1 LPEDVLMEFSQLEM
15 ERYHLEQQQR
25 IINERKAK
33 LDKEEIELR
42 EVIKECESRLDLAV
56 LEKMGSAKS
65 FDAFQMW
72 LSAQR
77 EALLERISA

>member
-1 LPEDVLMEFSQLEM
+1 MEFSQLEM

-56 LEKMGSAKS
+56 LEKM
-65 FDAFQMW
+65 
-72 LSAQR
+72 
-77 EALLERISA
+77 EA